1 MIRPTRIWLL
11 CLAIPLILGAQ
22 AAAAPDVSLS
32 VWNAL
37 DNASDTSTIELIVNF
52 DNDLNTAA
60 LKAVRQD
67 THLSRIANYKDVMG
81 RLLRNR
87 DELQSSV
94 QSRLDAMK
102 AAGDVLS
109 YKFFT
114 VSKTM
119 LVRTRAANFQALLNL
134 PGVSS
139 IALNEAVTLIDPV
152 EVRDAPV
159 FAKATTA
166 NAALDAMHI
175 RSLWN
180 RGLTGAG
187 RLICSFDTGI
197 DGDHPALAAKWRG
210 NNGGTVAESWF
221 APHAG
226 ATPVDN
232 IGHGTHVMGIME
244 ASTATDT
251 IGVCPDAQWISA
263 AVIDQGVSFSTTIA
277 DILSAFDWVLD
288 PDGDVNTVDDVPD
301 VICNSWG
308 VPRGIYSDC
317 DRTFWN
323 AIDNVEAA
331 GIVTIFAA
339 GNEGPNPRSMRNP
352 ADRASSP
359 VNTLSVGAIDPLTGL
374 VADFSSR
381 GPASCDGITIKP
393 ELVAPG
399 VLIYSTYKDGT
410 YKYMSGTSMAAP
422 FVAGLVALMRQY
434 NPDATVTEIKQ
445 ALMQA
450 AVDMGPAGEDNSY
463 GRGMV
468 DASKLL
474 DYLPAPQLPTISV
487 TSHIIASGGDAYADP
502 GETADVTMT
511 INDPAG
517 LTDSVD
523 VYLTSPSDWI
533 TIEPDT
539 VRFRFGESS
548 TYAVGSAPFRCQI
561 SSDAVSGQAVPINV
575 HIRFMQ
581 GRGEDSTI
589 YAITIGHALPGR
601 MFTVGDGDLR
611 FSASDFGQ
619 FGFGP
624 GSIYQAGG
632 SGLIFR
638 NSQNLLYEGGI
649 VAARNAQLVSD
660 GIRNAD
666 GGFKVSDFVPAV
678 HNLSFSTANFS
689 EDMTADFS
697 DDNAALPMPIQIEQ
711 ALYGSTGD
719 YAVIQLVAI
728 NPVPERLD
736 HLAFG
741 VFYDFDLAGD
751 SDLVGFDSLMGML
764 YQYNPETGLYVGL
777 VGVSAN
783 EFIYTAGQNYPD
795 GKRGFTKDQKLAL
808 VDGDG
813 IRIDGSGRADWY
825 LAISRSVNSVE
836 AFGRCKLAVVLAAG
850 ASLDE
855 LRAAAA
861 DGLRDYDA
869 YLDTGD
875 DFTALPTEL
884 RLEQNFPNPFNPR
897 TTIRFAVTSA
907 QDVTLT
913 VYNVAGQKVRTL
925 YRGRVL
931 AGEQSVVWDGRDDAG
946 GTVATGVYIYRLTA
960 ESGTQTRKMVFLK

>member
-1 MIRPTRIWLL
+1 MNRPTRFWLL
-11 CLAIPLILGAQ
+11 CLAISFALTVRAT
-22 AAAAPDVSLS
+22 AAPDVSPS

-37 DNASDTSTIELIVNF
+37 DNASDTSTIELIINF
-52 DNDLNTAA
+52 DSDLNTAA
-60 LKAVRQD
+60 LKAARQD
-67 THLSRIANYKDVMG
+67 THLSRVENYKDVMG
-81 RLLRNR
+81 RLRRNH
-87 DELQSSV
+87 DELQSAV
-94 QSRLDAMK
+94 QNRLEAMK
-102 AAGDVLS
+102 AAGYVLS

-114 VSKTM
+114 VSKTI
-119 LVRTRAANFQALLNL
+119 LVRTHAANVGALLNL
-134 PGVSS
+134 PGASS
-139 IALNEAVTLIDPV
+139 VALNEAVTLIKPV
-152 EVRDAPV
+152 EIRDASIFV
-159 FAKATTA
+159 KASTA
-166 NAALDAMHI
+166 NAALDALHV

-221 APHAG
+221 APHGA

-251 IGVCPDAQWISA
+251 IGICPDAQWISA

-277 DILSAFDWVLD
+277 DILSAFDWVLN
-288 PDGDVNTVDDVPD
+288 PDGDINTIDDVPD

-317 DRTFWN
+317 DQTFWN

-339 GNEGPNPRSMRNP
+339 GNEGPNARTMRNP

-381 GPASCDGITIKP
+381 GPASCDGVTIKP

-399 VLIYSTYKDGT
+399 VLVYSTYKDGT
-410 YKYMSGTSMAAP
+410 YKFMSGTSMAAP

-434 NPDATVTEIKQ
+434 NPDATVSEIKQ
-445 ALMQA
+445 ALLQA
-450 AVDMGPAGEDNSY
+450 AVDMGPVGEDNSY

-474 DYLPAPQLPTISV
+474 NYLPAPQLPVITVANHAI
-487 TSHIIASGGDAYADP
+487 TSGGDAYADP
-502 GETADVTMT
+502 GETAGVTLT
-511 INDPAG
+511 LNEPAG
-517 LTDSVD
+517 LNDSVD

-539 VRFRFGESS
+539 IRFRFGESS
-548 TYAVGSAPFRCQI
+548 TYAVGSEPFLCQI
-561 SSDAVSGQAVPINV
+561 SSDAISGEAVAVNV

-581 GRGEDSTI
+581 GRGEDSTT

-601 MFTVGDGDLR
+601 MFTVGEGDLR

-632 SGLIFR
+632 MGLSFH
-638 NSQNLLYEGGI
+638 NSPNLLYEAGVI
-649 VAARNAQLVSD
+649 AARNSQLVSD

-666 GGFKVSDFVPAV
+666 GGFKVSDFVPTV
-678 HNLSFSTANFS
+678 HNLSFATANFA
-689 EDMTADFS
+689 EDMTADFT
-697 DDNAALPMPIQIEQ
+697 DDNADLPMPIQIEQ
-711 ALYGSTGD
+711 ALYGSTGN
-719 YAVIQLVAI
+719 YAIFQLVAI

-741 VFYDFDLAGD
+741 LFYDFDLAGD
-751 SDLVGFDSLMGML
+751 SDLVGFDSLMGMM
-764 YQYNPETGLYVGL
+764 YQYSPEAGLYIGV

-783 EFIYTAGQNYPD
+783 EFIYTAGQNGPD

-825 LAISRSVNSVE
+825 LSISRTVNSIE
-836 AFGRCKLAVVLAAG
+836 AFGRRKLALVLAAG

-861 DGLRDYDA
+861 DGLRDYDT

-875 DFTALPTEL
+875 EFTALPTDL

-897 TTIRFAVTSA
+897 TTIRFAVASA

-931 AGEQSVVWDGRDDAG
+931 AGEQSVVWDGRDDSG
-946 GTVATGVYIYRLTA
+946 RTVASGIYVYRLTA
-960 ESGTQTRKMVFLK
+960 EAGTQTRKMVFLK